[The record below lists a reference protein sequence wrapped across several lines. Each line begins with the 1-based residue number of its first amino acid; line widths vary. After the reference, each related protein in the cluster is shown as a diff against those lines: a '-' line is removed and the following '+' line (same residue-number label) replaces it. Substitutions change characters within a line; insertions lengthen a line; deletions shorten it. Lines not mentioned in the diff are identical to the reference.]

1 MRARQGKYADSY
13 KFLRDHFGEKIDKD
27 QVSWGEVQTA
37 LTALKHPK
45 EQDMIF
51 AGIVGTMV
59 AIEREKSRNNPQSRV
74 QNHTHQRE
82 EAQNDGRH
90 TGAKR
95 SVDSES
101 ERESNKR
108 KAEISAK
115 TSELERDRKA
125 ILKIDEDIR
134 RLEGELNQARVDK
147 NRVSS
152 RITLLENELQSLQQ
166 GVDRSKG
173 GAIYLTKGDSASPMQ
188 PAPEFRVKHADAA
201 EGRIQSGAARGTQG
215 SSKPAV
221 RDQSSAFGNAV
232 FDAVMQGWREHHPR
246 STKPTGPSSSG
257 VRAEGGSSLVTGNGS
272 SKWPGITNMR
282 GGWLNNICW
291 LSSGVKFLIAVFDLN
306 DSTMVNNGEWK
317 DLLMRLTVS
326 LRIQATVEVTQ
337 WRPFQIF
344 YDALP
349 KLGLKIRSGMSNDA
363 AEMLVPIVAQLLKNP
378 PVNSEMRTR
387 HYNDG
392 TQTVK
397 VVPVVAPVIP
407 VDLSDP
413 TSPEHMTIGQV
424 FSPTKYTPP
433 KNQKYDYSVSVSSE
447 IVIGT
452 KVKRLFFNIKRD
464 PVDLSDEGRR
474 RGTQMVPKLIPIRL
488 DEYVDLL
495 DENQK
500 PVQFRLLGF
509 IYRPNENHYCAV
521 LRDGDVWS
529 DHNDSVVTKLEK
541 GLDTGGQRS
550 FYENRTTF
558 LAYERV

>member
-13 KFLRDHFGEKIDKD
+13 KFLLDRFGSRIDDDK
-27 QVSWGEVQTA
+27 VSWLEVQTA

-95 SVDSES
+95 GVDSES
-101 ERESNKR
+101 ERDRR
-108 KAEISAK
+108 KAGILDKTEKMNDERRSLAKLDKEIQ
-115 TSELERDRKA
+115 
-125 ILKIDEDIR
+125 
-134 RLEGELNQARVDK
+134 RLEGELTQTKVDK
-147 NRVSS
+147 NIVSS

-306 DSTMVNNGEWK
+306 DSTMVNDGEWK
-317 DLLMRLTVS
+317 DRLMRLTVS
-326 LRIQATVEVTQ
+326 LSTGATVEVTH
-337 WRPFQIF
+337 WRPFKNF

-349 KLGLKIRSGMSNDA
+349 ELGLKIRSGMSNYA
-363 AEMLVPIVAQLLKNP
+363 AEMLVPIVA
-378 PVNSEMRTR
+378 
-387 HYNDG
+387 
-392 TQTVK
+392 
-397 VVPVVAPVIP
+397 
-407 VDLSDP
+407 
-413 TSPEHMTIGQV
+413 
-424 FSPTKYTPP
+424 
-433 KNQKYDYSVSVSSE
+433 
-447 IVIGT
+447 
-452 KVKRLFFNIKRD
+452 
-464 PVDLSDEGRR
+464 
-474 RGTQMVPKLIPIRL
+474 
-488 DEYVDLL
+488 
-495 DENQK
+495 
-500 PVQFRLLGF
+500 
-509 IYRPNENHYCAV
+509 
-521 LRDGDVWS
+521 
-529 DHNDSVVTKLEK
+529 
-541 GLDTGGQRS
+541 
-550 FYENRTTF
+550 
-558 LAYERV
+558 